1 MKTEM
6 TKQIMNFHADS
17 FGIVH
22 HGRYLEI
29 LEEAR
34 WQYVYENNLMQPF
47 IRKGI
52 YHVVAGIHIDYLEK
66 ARPGDELILRT
77 EIGRVTEKSVVFRQT
92 AWKGE
97 KLIVTAEVTDVFME
111 KSGNRIV
118 PVNTLREFW
127 SDLGSE
133 V

>member
-34 WQYVYENNLMQPF
+34 WQYVSDNKLMQPF
-47 IRKGI
+47 SRKGI
-52 YHVVAGIHIDYLEK
+52 YHVVANINIDYLEK
-66 ARPGDELILRT
+66 ARPGDELIIQTQVSRT
-77 EIGRVTEKSVVFRQT
+77 TEKSVVFGQT
-92 AWKGE
+92 VQRGE
-97 KLIVTAEVTDVFME
+97 KRIVTAEVTNVFME

-127 SDLGSE
+127 NDLGSE